1 MMVVV
6 KMVMMM
12 VVGVMMVMTM
22 VVGVMMMVMMVV
34 VVVVTIATFIHC
46 PQQLLE
52 LGIVW
57 DFSSS
62 CLP

>member
-1 MMVVV
+1 MTVVVILMVV
-6 KMVMMM
+6 MM
-12 VVGVMMVMTM
+12 
-22 VVGVMMMVMMVV
+22 VMMMVMMVV

-62 CLP
+62 GLP